1 MATPNQTGFLSDTI
15 YLSQDDGELDLVLSS
30 GELYR
35 AGNCPAPGLYRQV
48 DGPRTV
54 EIKAVGEPLPPSFDG
69 RVACY
74 RRVQSLWKQIEAQE
88 TAHAA

>member
-1 MATPNQTGFLSDTI
+1 MDTTNRIGFLSDTI
-15 YLSQDDGELDLVLSS
+15 HLRQDGGEMDLVLSS

-54 EIKAVGEPLPPSFDG
+54 EIKTSGEPLPPSFDG

-74 RRVQSLWKQIEAQE
+74 RRVQSLWKQIEAE